1 MSWIDASIVTLIV
14 TLMLLFAL
22 RPVALATGLVDRPG
36 GRKTHVG
43 IVPVIGGICMWIGI
57 AVTLPLMEPGVEGTP
72 VFLVASGLLL
82 TIGVIDDR
90 FDLSAKVRLIGQATA
105 ALFMCLGANLVAHS
119 LGDLFFFGN
128 IGLGW
133 LALPFTILVA
143 IAVINAFNML
153 DGMDGLAGSMGLAA
167 LVPAVIVSW
176 FAGANYSLSLAAIV
190 LCAIVG
196 FLIFNFPLPFN
207 RPVRTFMGDAGSTV
221 IGFGVI
227 WVGMEMA
234 HGTQPVIS
242 PVTAL
247 WLAALPIFDLF
258 ISFGRRVA
266 KGQSPFSP
274 DRGHFHHILQ
284 RAGFRDREIVLM
296 MGGSGLIVSALGVA
310 GHKFGV
316 PDGTLFIGLIALG
329 TLQVWIYSRAWRI
342 ARWLRRHRRG
352 VAVTHHHP

>member
-22 RPVALATGLVDRPG
+22 RPVAVATGLVDRPG

-43 IVPVIGGICMWIGI
+43 IVPVIGGICMWMGI
-57 AVTLPLMEPGVEGTP
+57 AVTLPLTEPDVASMD

-82 TIGVIDDR
+82 MVGVIDDR
-90 FDLSAKVRLIGQATA
+90 FDLSAKVRLIGQASA
-105 ALFMCLGANLVAHS
+105 ALLMCLGANLVAHS
-119 LGDLFFFGN
+119 LGDLLFFGN

-167 LVPAVIVSW
+167 LIPAAIVSW
-176 FAGANYSLSLAAIV
+176 IAGATSALSLSVII
-190 LCAIVG
+190 LCAILG

-227 WVGMEMA
+227 WIGMEMA
-234 HGTQPVIS
+234 HGNQPVIS

-296 MGGSGLIVSALGVA
+296 MGGSGLLVSVMGIA
-310 GHKFGV
+310 GHELGV
-316 PDGTLFIGLIALG
+316 PDAILFIGLITLG
-329 TLQVWIYSRAWRI
+329 LLQVWIYSRAWRI

-352 VAVTHHHP
+352 TGVAGHQP

>member
-1 MSWIDASIVTLIV
+1 
-14 TLMLLFAL
+14 
-22 RPVALATGLVDRPG
+22 
-36 GRKTHVG
+36 
-43 IVPVIGGICMWIGI
+43 
-57 AVTLPLMEPGVEGTP
+57 
-72 VFLVASGLLL
+72 
-82 TIGVIDDR
+82 
-90 FDLSAKVRLIGQATA
+90 
-105 ALFMCLGANLVAHS
+105 MCLGANLVAHS
-119 LGDLFFFGN
+119 LGDLFFLGN
-128 IGLGW
+128 ISLGF

-167 LVPAVIVSW
+167 LIPAVVVSW
-176 FAGANYSLSLAAIV
+176 LASAQTSLFLSAIV
-190 LCAIVG
+190 LCAILA

-227 WVGMEMA
+227 WVGMGMA
-234 HGTQPVIS
+234 HGPEAVIS

-296 MGGSGLIVSALGVA
+296 MGGSGLLVSGIGIAAHEL
-310 GHKFGV
+310 GV
-316 PDGTLFIGLIALG
+316 PDAILFTGLIVLG
-329 TLQVWIYSRAWRI
+329 LFQVWIYSRAWRI

-352 VAVTHHHP
+352 TAVTGSQP